1 MQSRPV
7 LTLQAVNEEVNDAA
21 WCPACSTVLASATA
35 GGRLELW
42 KLAQS
47 VVKPAALHCAPQVRH
62 LYSCI
67 VLLKWRQA
75 PGLELKRRGELSNS

>member
-42 KLAQS
+42 DLAQS
-47 VVKPAALHCAPQVRH
+47 VVKPAALHCAPQVRQRN
-62 LYSCI
+62 SCI
-67 VLLKWRQA
+67 LLLK
-75 PGLELKRRGELSNS
+75 LKQTTGIEQKR